1 MKSIFIGAFI
11 IYLAFSVYE
20 IQTLKNKNREL
31 SDENIV
37 LNTVVVDQNNT
48 IKNLIK
54 IQEYQM
60 ESLKNLDKNSE
71 LINKKYK
78 KVEAYV
84 KDTNETNAFLHNF
97 NNVIDRLWNNDNN
110 KSNNQGSK

>member
-48 IKNLIK
+48 IKNLIEIQIKKTIDKPEKPEKARKSKKTEK
-54 IQEYQM
+54 IICKYINQNH
-60 ESLKNLDKNSE
+60 LKRKCNL
-71 LINKKYK
+71 
-78 KVEAYV
+78 
-84 KDTNETNAFLHNF
+84 
-97 NNVIDRLWNNDNN
+97 
-110 KSNNQGSK
+110 Q